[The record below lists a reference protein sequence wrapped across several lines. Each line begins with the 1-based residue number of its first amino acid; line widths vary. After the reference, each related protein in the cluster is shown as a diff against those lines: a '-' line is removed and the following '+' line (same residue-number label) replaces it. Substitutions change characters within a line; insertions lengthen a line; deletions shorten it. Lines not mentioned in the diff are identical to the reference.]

1 MLSAMAIAISSCG
14 SNPTVNNL
22 EETPSNESPVASSPF
37 PTPSSDIQTPKA
49 EITTTPSPAATTAP
63 FGTQTPAKPSP
74 SSDTPNQN
82 KAANS
87 KNVDVTVFTS
97 DLQCQDYVP
106 KKVSVSANK
115 PVTDA
120 VGEILAEKDTGDF
133 NISNYRVNI
142 NNGVATVD
150 LRLSPNSQRQLTS
163 LSSCEQFALF
173 GSLRKTLTSNPKWKI
188 KDVRFT
194 EAGEEIVL

>member
-1 MLSAMAIAISSCG
+1 MLSAMAIANLSCG
-14 SNPTVNNL
+14 SNSTVNNP
-22 EETPSNESPVASSPF
+22 EETPSTESPVASSPL
-37 PTPSSDIQTPKA
+37 PSPSSDIQTPLP
-49 EITTTPSPAATTAP
+49 TTTPTPAATTAP
-63 FGTQTPAKPSP
+63 FGTQTPSTPSP
-74 SSDTPNQN
+74 SPDTINQK

-87 KNVDVTVFTS
+87 KKVDITVFTS
-97 DLQCQDYVP
+97 DVQCQEHVP
-106 KKVSVSANK
+106 KKVSVSAYK

-120 VGEILAEKDTGDF
+120 VQEILAEKNTGDF

-142 NNGVATVD
+142 NNGVAIVD

-173 GSLRKTLTSNPKWKI
+173 GSLRKTLTSNPKWNI

-194 EAGEEIVL
+194 EAGEEIIL